1 MRYILCF
8 IMMVCSLL
16 CNATICRY
24 IVGDNE
30 KNDRKVYQIRK
41 DASGYMWFLTHT
53 GINRYDGTQLKY
65 YELQSCGKFEYFHV
79 GSYQLYTDSKQG
91 LWVVSRTGCVWA
103 YNARLDKF
111 ELAVDLR
118 KQATAPIDFLSL
130 DSRDNIWFTAGQ
142 KMFAY
147 HLPTKAIHPVKHPF
161 SKLSGWIEATPG
173 TYFLSSERGLFSV
186 SLSNYT
192 LVKLSS
198 ELSGGRCKLISKFLY
213 QAESRKLV
221 LADCTGGICVYD
233 CEHDQMMVLPKNQ
246 LKGSKVNCL
255 RTFKD
260 KAVLIATDGAGV
272 YHLNMADYQMTEY
285 LSADFENGHSVR
297 TNRIADLF
305 VDEQSRVWVADYPE
319 GVTLLDPEGTNG
331 CKWYKHE
338 AGNKQSLLN
347 NRVNAVLKDS
357 GGDIWFATDD
367 GICRFHPRTGQW
379 HEISSDFPCRIYTSL
394 CELSPG
400 EIYATNYAYGLG
412 RIQKDNII
420 EVPCHTD
427 LPSVN
432 AVAVKDRDH
441 IWLGTNSGLYVLN
454 IRSGEKDTIRLSVSE
469 PHIRTLLQTKD
480 GVLYIG
486 TERNGLLSY
495 DPERK
500 MTQLYGDGQLQNIE
514 AILSGDNHYLLVST
528 DQAIFRFHLGKK
540 RFSRFT
546 NQINRMTSGISLGE
560 DRFLF
565 GTLRGVV
572 EFDKQKVNLSQ
583 RDGTLL
589 YLDDLIIANQ
599 KMNTETAGTPLR
611 QALNYTSTL
620 WLNHHQESFSF
631 IVTSVNYDSSTDILY
646 TWKLDDSEWSVPTN
660 QNLVTFS
667 DLSAGTH
674 LFSVRALSAENGNP
688 LSQRILRIVIRPPLW
703 KSEEAFICYGILL
716 VLFGVLVICVFYIW
730 RERNLSREK
739 IRIFMDTVRNLCLP
753 VALIKSPLENLYAK
767 SSSETLRN
775 VLRQI
780 ERVGE
785 LLNRLENIGRISPNP
800 DHLLLTENELV
811 TFLRKIAGRMEVLAR
826 EKNISI
832 CWKSTPNL
840 MSVWLD
846 KDKITSILESLM
858 TMMIE
863 NSGEGGEIGLTVS
876 CTSSSWMLE
885 LESDE
890 NGFLKKHTRS
900 HRTNT
905 SKASLNTMGW
915 LLIQELIR
923 LHKGRF
929 TLSHKKKGKS
939 SIILTF
945 PIVIKQLPGTSGLPE
960 EFRPSRSLVAID
972 NVPATKELL
981 LEKSVPT
988 PIVKEKYFVG
998 LVERNEELRAYMTQV
1013 LSEDYRLVTVSDGK
1027 ELLEMTLRQN
1037 LDIILVNSVLPGISG
1052 EELCDRIKSDE
1063 NTAHIPVILL
1073 VESIVR
1079 VDTFHEMVDRYISM
1093 PLDISLLK
1101 AEINRLIA
1109 NRRIV
1114 RKRYM
1119 KLAFGVDADMYRRYE
1134 EELSDK
1140 DQAFITKV
1148 QQLIED
1154 NLTTSNFDVGAL
1166 SKSMNMSRTSFSNRI
1181 KAITQQAPAHYM
1193 QTVRLNRAV
1202 ILLVAKHSVGEVADL
1217 TGFSDSKYFS
1227 EVFKKYYGDSP
1238 TKYVSKL

>member
-8 IMMVCSLL
+8 IMMAYSLL
-16 CNATICRY
+16 CSATICRY
-24 IVGDNE
+24 IVGDSE
-30 KNDRKVYQIRK
+30 KSNRKVYQIRK
-41 DASGYMWFLTHT
+41 DAGGHMWFLAHT

-65 YELQSCGKFEYFHV
+65 YELQSCGKSEYFHA
-79 GSYQLYTDSKQG
+79 GSYRLYTDSKQG

-111 ELAVDLR
+111 ELAIDLR
-118 KQATAPIDFLSL
+118 KQATAPVDFLSL
-130 DSRDNIWFTAGQ
+130 DSRDNIWFTVGQ
-142 KMFAY
+142 EMFAY
-147 HLPTKAIHPVKHPF
+147 HLPTKVIHPVKHPF
-161 SKLSGWIEATPG
+161 SRLSMWMEATPG

-198 ELSGGRCKLISKFLY
+198 ELSDGRCKLTSEFLY
-213 QAESRKLV
+213 QAESGKLV

-319 GVTLLDPEGTNG
+319 GVTLFDPEGTNG
-331 CKWYKHE
+331 CKWHKHE

-357 GGDIWFATDD
+357 GGDLWFATDD

-560 DRFLF
+560 DRFIF

-572 EFDKQKVNLSQ
+572 EFDKQKMNLSQ
-583 RDGTLL
+583 RDGALL

-599 KMNTETAGTPLR
+599 KMNTETEGTPLR

-631 IVTSVNYDSSTDILY
+631 IVTSVNYDSSMDVLY
-646 TWKLDDSEWSVPTN
+646 TWKLNDSGWSIPTN
-660 QNLVTFS
+660 RNLVNFS
-667 DLSAGTH
+667 GLSAGIH

-688 LSQRILRIVIRPPLW
+688 LSQRILRIVVRPPFW
-703 KSEEAFICYGILL
+703 KTEEAFFFYGALL
-716 VLFGVLVICVFYIW
+716 VLFGILGIYASCIW
-730 RERNLSREK
+730 KERNLSREK
-739 IRIFMDTVRNLCLP
+739 IRAFVDTARSLCVP
-753 VALIKSPLENLYAK
+753 MALIKSPLENLYAK
-767 SSSETLRN
+767 SSSEMLKN

-780 ERVGE
+780 EGVGK
-785 LLNRLENIGRISPNP
+785 LLNSLENVGRISADPVF
-800 DHLLLTENELV
+800 LSLRENELV
-811 TFLRKIAGRMEVLAR
+811 TFLRDVTNRMELLAR
-826 EKNISI
+826 EKNIRI
-832 CWKSTPNL
+832 YWKLTPNL

-846 KDKITSILESLM
+846 KDKMTSILEGLM

-863 NSGEGGEIGLTVS
+863 SSGGGGEIGLTVL
-876 CTSSSWMLE
+876 CTSSSWMLD

-890 NGFLKKHTRS
+890 NGFLKK
-900 HRTNT
+900 
-905 SKASLNTMGW
+905 K
-915 LLIQELIR
+915 
-923 LHKGRF
+923 
-929 TLSHKKKGKS
+929 
-939 SIILTF
+939 
-945 PIVIKQLPGTSGLPE
+945 
-960 EFRPSRSLVAID
+960 
-972 NVPATKELL
+972 TK
-981 LEKSVPT
+981 P
-988 PIVKEKYFVG
+988 
-998 LVERNEELRAYMTQV
+998 
-1013 LSEDYRLVTVSDGK
+1013 
-1027 ELLEMTLRQN
+1027 
-1037 LDIILVNSVLPGISG
+1037 
-1052 EELCDRIKSDE
+1052 SDE
-1063 NTAHIPVILL
+1063 
-1073 VESIVR
+1073 
-1079 VDTFHEMVDRYISM
+1079 
-1093 PLDISLLK
+1093 
-1101 AEINRLIA
+1101 
-1109 NRRIV
+1109 
-1114 RKRYM
+1114 
-1119 KLAFGVDADMYRRYE
+1119 
-1134 EELSDK
+1134 
-1140 DQAFITKV
+1140 
-1148 QQLIED
+1148 
-1154 NLTTSNFDVGAL
+1154 
-1166 SKSMNMSRTSFSNRI
+1166 
-1181 KAITQQAPAHYM
+1181 
-1193 QTVRLNRAV
+1193 
-1202 ILLVAKHSVGEVADL
+1202 
-1217 TGFSDSKYFS
+1217 YF
-1227 EVFKKYYGDSP
+1227 
-1238 TKYVSKL
+1238 

>member
-1 MRYILCF
+1 
-8 IMMVCSLL
+8 
-16 CNATICRY
+16 
-24 IVGDNE
+24 
-30 KNDRKVYQIRK
+30 
-41 DASGYMWFLTHT
+41 
-53 GINRYDGTQLKY
+53 
-65 YELQSCGKFEYFHV
+65 
-79 GSYQLYTDSKQG
+79 
-91 LWVVSRTGCVWA
+91 
-103 YNARLDKF
+103 
-111 ELAVDLR
+111 
-118 KQATAPIDFLSL
+118 
-130 DSRDNIWFTAGQ
+130 
-142 KMFAY
+142 
-147 HLPTKAIHPVKHPF
+147 
-161 SKLSGWIEATPG
+161 
-173 TYFLSSERGLFSV
+173 
-186 SLSNYT
+186 
-192 LVKLSS
+192 
-198 ELSGGRCKLISKFLY
+198 
-213 QAESRKLV
+213 
-221 LADCTGGICVYD
+221 
-233 CEHDQMMVLPKNQ
+233 
-246 LKGSKVNCL
+246 
-255 RTFKD
+255 
-260 KAVLIATDGAGV
+260 
-272 YHLNMADYQMTEY
+272 
-285 LSADFENGHSVR
+285 
-297 TNRIADLF
+297 
-305 VDEQSRVWVADYPE
+305 
-319 GVTLLDPEGTNG
+319 
-331 CKWYKHE
+331 
-338 AGNKQSLLN
+338 
-347 NRVNAVLKDS
+347 
-357 GGDIWFATDD
+357 
-367 GICRFHPRTGQW
+367 
-379 HEISSDFPCRIYTSL
+379 
-394 CELSPG
+394 
-400 EIYATNYAYGLG
+400 
-412 RIQKDNII
+412 
-420 EVPCHTD
+420 
-427 LPSVN
+427 
-432 AVAVKDRDH
+432 
-441 IWLGTNSGLYVLN
+441 
-454 IRSGEKDTIRLSVSE
+454 
-469 PHIRTLLQTKD
+469 
-480 GVLYIG
+480 
-486 TERNGLLSY
+486 
-495 DPERK
+495 
-500 MTQLYGDGQLQNIE
+500 
-514 AILSGDNHYLLVST
+514 
-528 DQAIFRFHLGKK
+528 
-540 RFSRFT
+540 
-546 NQINRMTSGISLGE
+546 
-560 DRFLF
+560 
-565 GTLRGVV
+565 
-572 EFDKQKVNLSQ
+572 
-583 RDGTLL
+583 
-589 YLDDLIIANQ
+589 
-599 KMNTETAGTPLR
+599 
-611 QALNYTSTL
+611 
-620 WLNHHQESFSF
+620 
-631 IVTSVNYDSSTDILY
+631 
-646 TWKLDDSEWSVPTN
+646 
-660 QNLVTFS
+660 
-667 DLSAGTH
+667 
-674 LFSVRALSAENGNP
+674 
-688 LSQRILRIVIRPPLW
+688 
-703 KSEEAFICYGILL
+703 
-716 VLFGVLVICVFYIW
+716 
-730 RERNLSREK
+730 
-739 IRIFMDTVRNLCLP
+739 
-753 VALIKSPLENLYAK
+753 
-767 SSSETLRN
+767 
-775 VLRQI
+775 
-780 ERVGE
+780 
-785 LLNRLENIGRISPNP
+785 
-800 DHLLLTENELV
+800 
-811 TFLRKIAGRMEVLAR
+811 
-826 EKNISI
+826 
-832 CWKSTPNL
+832 
-840 MSVWLD
+840 
-846 KDKITSILESLM
+846 
-858 TMMIE
+858 MMIE